1 MTRPD
6 PEGYD
11 PGDRDAASPV
21 PDTARGEHEL
31 RVLLERATPHLGAP
45 AGRMAQ
51 VRRRVVRRRRR
62 RAALGA
68 AVTGVA
74 AVAVLVMFLRP
85 FAPGE
90 AAAPAPVGSSLRG
103 GPAATDS
110 PVSTKPPT
118 RAPTSSPTSSPG
130 RTPKN
135 ASGVPIAGFAD
146 LGLKLTLNT
155 GWAFGSVA
163 AEEPSATDFVTNQ
176 PLAARDTC
184 PAGATGLYACAPVA
198 TPLRDDG
205 VVVTFV
211 KTNKPHL
218 PYGNKRNAFN
228 FDKPVPAGD
237 SCRLLG
243 GDQELTGWGQ
253 PRTADNDRL
262 IAVDAFV
269 CLRKPTAT
277 TVLVLQ
283 KFLAR
288 AVVYPPST

>member
-1 MTRPD
+1 MTRSH

-21 PDTARGEHEL
+21 PDTTHGEHEL

-74 AVAVLVMFLRP
+74 TVAVLVTFLRP

-110 PVSTKPPT
+110 PESTKPPT
-118 RAPTSSPTSSPG
+118 SSPT
-130 RTPKN
+130 RAPKN
-135 ASGVPIAGFAD
+135 ASGLPIAGFAD
-146 LGLKLTLNT
+146 LGLKLTLST
-155 GWAFGSVA
+155 GWTYGRVA
-163 AEEPSATDFVTNQ
+163 AGTPSPTDFVTNQ
-176 PLAARDTC
+176 PLVARDTC
-184 PAGATGLYACAPVA
+184 PAGGTGLYACAPVA

-218 PYGNKRNAFN
+218 PYGDKKDAFT

-253 PRTADNDRL
+253 PRTADNNRL
-262 IAVDAFV
+262 IAVDAFI
-269 CLRKPTAT
+269 CLRKPTAM
-277 TVLVLQ
+277 TVLVFQ

-288 AVVYPPST
+288 AIVYPPST